1 MDLDHF
7 LSGNN
12 LFQLINEPTR
22 ITATS
27 QTILDLV
34 ITDSPGHCTSHFT
47 LSPPANCDHNVIVAK
62 FNLSVPRPRAYRRH
76 IWNFNSVDVNLLTHS
91 LSSFNWDDL
100 FVNIADMDSLYDTWF
115 SIFTSIV
122 KKFIQFWE
130 VTIRPR
136 DKPWMTSAIR
146 RSMRKRDKLLRKFR
160 ASNSQTDWI
169 NYEAQRNLTVSI
181 IRKEKVLYFAKLNS
195 TLSDFNINAKKWW
208 GVVKSLYGA
217 KTCSNPSP

>member
-62 FNLSVPRPRAYRRH
+62 FNLSVPWPRAYKRH

-100 FVNIADMDSLYDTWF
+100 FINIADMDSLYDTWF
-115 SIFTSIV
+115 SMFTSIV
-122 KKFIQFWE
+122 KKFIQFRE
-130 VTIRPR
+130 VTIHHVINPGWPAQS
-136 DKPWMTSAIR
+136 DAQCGNATSCYANFVHPTL
-146 RSMRKRDKLLRKFR
+146 KR
-160 ASNSQTDWI
+160 T
-169 NYEAQRNLTVSI
+169 
-181 IRKEKVLYFAKLNS
+181 
-195 TLSDFNINAKKWW
+195 
-208 GVVKSLYGA
+208 G
-217 KTCSNPSP
+217 